1 MSDDADGSENMRD
14 YADTPHYTFNWNE
27 LNEESDYMDFADI
40 SQNPFNYEGFVHYA
54 GSDHNEDYGQVHL
67 VEMR

>member
-14 YADTPHYTFNWNE
+14 YAGAPHYTFNWNE

-40 SQNPFNYEGFVHYA
+40 SQNPFHYEGSA
-54 GSDHNEDYGQVHL
+54 HNAIDDYVKDNGHVNY
-67 VEMR
+67 VVME